1 MFASSADI
9 GIDLGTANI
18 LVYVKGKGIVLNEP
32 SVVAVDKDNKRIL
45 AVGKEAREMLG
56 RTPGGITAIRP
67 LKEGVIANYTITQK
81 MLEYIIA
88 KVAGKSFFFKPRVM
102 TCIPVGITS
111 VEKRAVL
118 EATMQAGVSKTF
130 LIEEPLAAALGAGL
144 DIVEPSGKLVVDIGG
159 GTTDIAILS
168 LGGVVDDASIRLGG
182 DKFDDAIARR
192 IKKQYKAQIGERTA
206 EENKIQIGTV
216 VPGGEVMKMEVRGRD
231 TITGLPKTI
240 TVTSEDTMKALEE
253 PVGTMISKV
262 RSVLEKCPP
271 E

>member
-1 MFASSADI
+1 
-9 GIDLGTANI
+9 
-18 LVYVKGKGIVLNEP
+18 
-32 SVVAVDKDNKRIL
+32 
-45 AVGKEAREMLG
+45 
-56 RTPGGITAIRP
+56 
-67 LKEGVIANYTITQK
+67 

-168 LGGVVDDASIRLGG
+168 LGGVVDDASIRVGG
-182 DKFDDAIARR
+182 DKFDDAIVRAGLRNSIMCSSAKEPR
-192 IKKQYKAQIGERTA
+192 KRLRFRLAQC
-206 EENKIQIGTV
+206 
-216 VPGGEVMKMEVRGRD
+216 
-231 TITGLPKTI
+231 
-240 TVTSEDTMKALEE
+240 
-253 PVGTMISKV
+253 
-262 RSVLEKCPP
+262 CPAGKS
-271 E
+271 